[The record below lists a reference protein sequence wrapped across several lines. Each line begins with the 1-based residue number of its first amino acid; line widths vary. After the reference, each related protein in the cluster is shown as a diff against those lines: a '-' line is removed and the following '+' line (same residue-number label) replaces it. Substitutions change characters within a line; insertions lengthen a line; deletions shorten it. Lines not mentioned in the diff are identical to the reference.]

1 MIKMTSKGDLVYVPS
16 QVTLYRY
23 FNTSRGMQVR
33 DFCKL
38 DTPKL
43 FLVVEP
49 VFGIEEIGV
58 HHNGGTWYVKQAD
71 IFVEE
76 KANDNAD
83 GSI

>member
-1 MIKMTSKGDLVYVPS
+1 MIKTASKGDLVYIPS

-23 FNTSRGMQVR
+23 FSTSRGMQVR

-38 DTPKL
+38 DSPKL

-49 VFGIEEIGV
+49 AIDDKEIGV
-58 HHNGGTWYVKQAD
+58 HYEGGTWYVKQAD

-76 KANDNAD
+76 KVDDNANR
-83 GSI
+83 SV